1 VVVALQNSTVHA
13 PYEHNAPYKG
23 RTAQMPPS
31 DSRSERS
38 LPARSSRTRSPSRA
52 GSIGLH
58 GDRTD
63 CDFSPTSI
71 IVAHVVA
78 WARSR
83 TTATRI
89 PCSMRWSGCCTHTF
103 APCQHLCVRSQ
114 SHSECSPGRSGLTH
128 VIRHQEP
135 FYAFRRRPGK
145 ARGQRA
151 RRRGGRASRASAP
164 RGRQGIGS

>member
-13 PYEHNAPYKG
+13 PYEHNARYKAVRRKCPLAIPVPRGPYRLG
-23 RTAQMPPS
+23 AHAHH
-31 DSRSERS
+31 EVA
-38 LPARSSRTRSPSRA
+38 LA
-52 GSIGLH
+52 GGLH

-63 CDFSPTSI
+63 CDSPTSI

-145 ARGQRA
+145 ARRQRA
-151 RRRGGRASRASAP
+151 RRRGGRASAP